1 MIESLL
7 NPSLAHFILRV
18 VLGVLF
24 VAHGYPKL
32 FKNFSGVAAWFD
44 SQGIRPAKFWVLVV
58 GGVEFFGGLFL
69 ILGILVQVVGIFIMI
84 NMLVAMWKVKWGKV
98 GLTTQG
104 GWELD
109 LIYFAAALALV
120 LTGAGAYA
128 IF

>member
-69 ILGILVQVVGIFIMI
+69 VLGILVQVVGIFIMAFAWI
-84 NMLVAMWKVKWGKV
+84 LVNGVIQVMNDGSPFNWSKK
-98 GLTTQG
+98 T
-104 GWELD
+104 D
-109 LIYFAAALALV
+109 N
-120 LTGAGAYA
+120 
-128 IF
+128 